1 MHRRLFK
8 TGALVLGLA
17 VVLGAFGAH
26 LLKQYL
32 SPELL
37 AGYQTAVQYQ
47 MVHGIGLFI
56 AGFLY
61 KQYHNKKMVL
71 AGRLFLYG
79 ILCFSGSIY
88 LRVVVG
94 FWGITSLGLVN
105 LVTPLGGVLFIAGWL
120 LLFVTVPSLG
130 NSASDGLDKD
140 KLNSE

>member
-1 MHRRLFK
+1 M
-8 TGALVLGLA
+8 GVA

-47 MVHGIGLFI
+47 MIHGIGLFI
-56 AGFLY
+56 AGLLY
-61 KQYHNKKMVL
+61 KHYHSKKMLL
-71 AGRLFLYG
+71 AARLFLFG

-94 FWGITSLGLVN
+94 FWGIKSLGLVN

-120 LLFVTVPSLG
+120 LLFVAIPSLG
-130 NSASDGLDKD
+130 NPASDGLDKD
-140 KLNSE
+140 KLNG